1 MPYSTQLHSCK
12 DHSSTLLASCGAGT
26 VTYNNPTMLNYC
38 GAKTKAVLLGHCKNH
53 DKKEKKR

>member
-26 VTYNNPTMLNYC
+26 VAYNPTRLNYC
-38 GAKTKAVLLGHCKNH
+38 GAKTKAVLLSNCGTEH
-53 DKKEKKR
+53 EKKQR

>member
-26 VTYNNPTMLNYC
+26 VAYNNPTMLNYC
-38 GAKTKAVLLGHCKNH
+38 GAKTKAVLLSNCNSHSH
-53 DKKEKKR
+53 EKKAR

>member
-26 VTYNNPTMLNYC
+26 VASQSYH
-38 GAKTKAVLLGHCKNH
+38 VELLRYK
-53 DKKEKKR
+53 DQSRPPWTLQESRQERKKR